1 MSYLKI
7 IGVLNYLKETFTH
20 TPSYDMS
27 PAMLNMLIKMML
39 AQAQECVF
47 EKITLPGIRNE
58 FFSLLRMAQ
67 EAAKVLILILHD
79 FRQSWTNHTIA
90 YTN

>member
-1 MSYLKI
+1 MFQPELT
-7 IGVLNYLKETFTH
+7 GVLHHLKETFTH

-67 EAAKVLILILHD
+67 EAAKVLLRYLNL
-79 FRQSWTNHTIA
+79 TNPELVLEV
-90 YTN
+90 

>member
-1 MSYLKI
+1 MSNLKFK
-7 IGVLNYLKETFTH
+7 GVLNFLKETFTH

-27 PAMLNMLIKMML
+27 PAMLNMLIKMLL

-67 EAAKVLILILHD
+67 EAAKVLLRYGIT
-79 FRQSWTNHTIA
+79 SGKN
-90 YTN
+90 

>member
-79 FRQSWTNHTIA
+79 FRQS
-90 YTN
+90 

>member
-1 MSYLKI
+1 M
-7 IGVLNYLKETFTH
+7 LNFLKETFTH

-47 EKITLPGIRNE
+47 EKITLSGIRNE

-67 EAAKVLILILHD
+67 EAAKVQ
-79 FRQSWTNHTIA
+79 FCFHTSKLNEP
-90 YTN
+90 YNVQDG

>member
-1 MSYLKI
+1 MYAECVCPLL
-7 IGVLNYLKETFTH
+7 IGVLNFLKETFTH

-47 EKITLPGIRNE
+47 EKITLSGIRNE

-67 EAAKVLILILHD
+67 EAAKVQLLCVK
-79 FRQSWTNHTIA
+79 TK
-90 YTN
+90 